1 MRISGLGAGCRR
13 EVRLSDRGLGS
24 DGRRGRLAALRRM
37 VLRSVLRVGAV
48 RAAAAVSAGLLLAA
62 CEEKNTYVPPP
73 PPTVTVAP
81 VIEQPITR
89 YLELT
94 GNTASINS
102 VDLNAR
108 VQGFLT
114 SINYADG
121 QLVKKGALL
130 FVIEQDVYKANV
142 DQSKATL
149 AAKQAAQVQ
158 AEAEFNRQNQLA
170 KQDFASQAVLDQA
183 RAKRDQAVAD
193 VANAQASLELA
204 QINLGYTE
212 VRAPFDGVVT
222 AHLQDV
228 GALVGYSGPTK
239 LASIVEVNPIYV
251 WFSLSE
257 QQVLR
262 IKEGMAKLGRE
273 LMSIRENPGLI
284 PVEIG
289 LQTETGF
296 PHVGKLD
303 YIAPQVDPSLGTL
316 TVRGIFDNSN
326 LALLPGLFTR
336 VRLPL
341 GKPSPTLLVPDAIIG
356 ENQQGSYVLTVDA
369 DNKVSQ
375 TGVTLGQ
382 LQADGLRAIEGGLK
396 LGDRV
401 IINGIQRAVPGS
413 KVTVDAG
420 KIAGVAPPKAAAGE
434 PLPKPAGVAPAT
446 VPAAPAAP
454 KN

>member
-1 MRISGLGAGCRR
+1 MGGGN
-13 EVRLSDRGLGS
+13 
-24 DGRRGRLAALRRM
+24 
-37 VLRSVLRVGAV
+37 
-48 RAAAAVSAGLLLAA
+48 RAAALLRRTGFVCCAAVLLAA

-73 PPTVTVAP
+73 PPTVTVAE
-81 VIEQPITR
+81 VIEQPVTT

-114 SINYADG
+114 AIKYADG
-121 QLVKKGALL
+121 QAVKKGDLL
-130 FVIEQDVYKANV
+130 FVIEQDVYKADL
-142 DQSKATL
+142 DQAKATL
-149 AAKQAAQVQ
+149 AAKQASQVQ

-183 RAKRDQAVAD
+183 RAKRDAAVAD
-193 VANAQASLELA
+193 VQNAQASLELA

-239 LASIVEVNPIYV
+239 LATIVEVNPIYV

-257 QQVLR
+257 QQVLN
-262 IKEGMAKLGRE
+262 IKEGMAKAGHKMMTL
-273 LMSIRENPGLI
+273 RENPGAI

-289 LQTETGF
+289 LQTEIGF
-296 PHVGKLD
+296 PHPGKLD
-303 YIAPQVDPSLGTL
+303 YIAPQVDPNLGTL

-326 LALLPGLFTR
+326 LSLLPGLFAR

-341 GKPSPTLLVPDAIIG
+341 GQPVATLLVPDSIVS
-356 ENQQGSYVLTVDA
+356 ENQLGSYVLVVDA
-369 DNKVSQ
+369 QGKVSQ
-375 TGVTLGQ
+375 AQIKLGQ
-382 LQADGLRAIEGGLK
+382 LQPNGLRAVEGGLK
-396 LGDRV
+396 AGDRV

-413 KVTVDAG
+413 KVTMEQG
-420 KIAGVAPPKAAAGE
+420 KITAPVQPTAVDGKKAEVPAAPPAT
-434 PLPKPAGVAPAT
+434 APAVA
-446 VPAAPAAP
+446 VPGSAPAAP